1 MIFRG
6 KSIKKLQNNEYNMI
20 SFLCNIKTEQTLNM
34 LLKLHEHWEDNTF
47 FNIASLWLERQAAFM
62 YVFFYL
68 SVCILLLCVNFLYM
82 KDINSWILLNI
93 NLFNRFWK
101 L

>member
-34 LLKLHEHWEDNTF
+34 LLKLHEH
-47 FNIASLWLERQAAFM
+47 
-62 YVFFYL
+62 
-68 SVCILLLCVNFLYM
+68 
-82 KDINSWILLNI
+82 
-93 NLFNRFWK
+93 
-101 L
+101 